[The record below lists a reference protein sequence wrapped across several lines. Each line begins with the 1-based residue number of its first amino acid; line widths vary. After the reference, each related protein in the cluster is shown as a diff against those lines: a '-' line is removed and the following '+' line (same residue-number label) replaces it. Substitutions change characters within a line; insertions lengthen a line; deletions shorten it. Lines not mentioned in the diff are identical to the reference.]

1 MKTTMLFPLLPC
13 LLLACSDQPEEHTP
27 APPPA
32 KTCQQVPLFEDRA
45 VDVLFMV
52 DNSGAT
58 AEMQANMLVNS
69 TKFFDTLNQ
78 YSPDSKLP
86 NLRVGVVNCDLGAG
100 KLYTDSSCKP
110 GGDGG
115 KLHNKPRKTGCT
127 PPGDKWIEHKVVDGK
142 AQTNVP
148 GAGDPL
154 TKVKQAFSCIAEV
167 GDTGCGFEHILLSPR
182 MALDPKLN
190 VNPGFLRDHALL
202 AIFFLADEDDC
213 SASDEALFDPSKQ
226 GLNDP
231 LGPLT
236 SFRCFE
242 FGVTCECPGQKTC
255 DRHTIGVRTNCKPEP
270 TGKYLHTVKS
280 FATFFRSLKKT
291 PGRVIMA
298 SVGCPTGMYP
308 TIKADGKPTTDP
320 MTLGKVEVGMRG
332 TYPALKPGCT
342 INIAGSDN
350 ECAPAIRLQALVH
363 SFARELTARE
373 KAEIKGGKEYVPYWI
388 DDLGAWRKQ
397 NFFTHCSANY
407 SPALES
413 FAGQILERLE
423 TPCLSK
429 IQCPGDCTKAPG
441 FTVNGIKKCPA
452 SLADP
457 KLVST
462 ACGAH
467 CPCWRALPAP
477 ECTSKPGMAPY
488 ALQVMGPSPAPHGT
502 YATVCSPVTP

>member
-110 GGDGG
+110 
-115 KLHNKPRKTGCT
+115 
-127 PPGDKWIEHKVVDGK
+127 
-142 AQTNVP
+142 
-148 GAGDPL
+148 
-154 TKVKQAFSCIAEV
+154 
-167 GDTGCGFEHILLSPR
+167 
-182 MALDPKLN
+182 
-190 VNPGFLRDHALL
+190 
-202 AIFFLADEDDC
+202 
-213 SASDEALFDPSKQ
+213 ASDEALFDPSKQ